1 MVMDEVETLQR
12 VRGDIRDKALNAL
25 RQLIDDV
32 DAGRFPGLMLVV
44 TGTPRSSTGRR
55 VYSGSHR

>member
-1 MVMDEVETLQR
+1 MLDEVETLQR

-32 DAGRFPGLMLVV
+32 DAGRVPGLVLVI
-44 TGTPRSSTGRR
+44 TGTPAFFHGPQGAQRLAP
-55 VYSGSHR
+55 